1 MDNKISRN
9 EYKSQYNRDNYDR
22 IQLYLP
28 KGIKDELKIIS
39 SNKGISV
46 NALINTAL
54 QDYIA
59 QNKTDSN

>member
-39 SNKGISV
+39 ANKGISV
-46 NALINTAL
+46 NALINIAL
-54 QDYIA
+54 QDYTA